1 MGFFF
6 AEIPMHPKTR
16 PEQPA
21 GTPWNDDA
29 SGEPTSNRGAGDT
42 TAPAGHEFENGS
54 RGEKSG
60 KNQEQEA
67 QVRGKP

>member
-29 SGEPTSNRGAGDT
+29 SGEHTGNRGGGDT

>member
-1 MGFFF
+1 M
-6 AEIPMHPKTR
+6 PTKTQ

-29 SGEPTSNRGAGDT
+29 SGEPTGNRGAGDAT
-42 TAPAGHEFENGS
+42 SPTGHEFENGS

-60 KNQEQEA
+60 KNQEQDA

>member
-1 MGFFF
+1 MTT
-6 AEIPMHPKTR
+6 KSN

-29 SGEPTSNRGAGDT
+29 SGEPTGNRGKGDT
-42 TAPAGHEFENGS
+42 SSPLGHEEKNGS

-60 KNQEQEA
+60 KNLEQME